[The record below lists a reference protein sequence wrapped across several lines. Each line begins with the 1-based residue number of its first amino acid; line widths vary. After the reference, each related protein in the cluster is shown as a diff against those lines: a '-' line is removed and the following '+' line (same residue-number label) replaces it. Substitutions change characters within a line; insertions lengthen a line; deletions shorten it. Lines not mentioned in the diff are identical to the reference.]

1 MDSIQLWREKICLSI
16 DPTPIKSNHDIRHFF
31 LSPQSDNTSHVSRK
45 RKRDRPAK
53 IKAARQGQLMDFEF
67 TKISPT
73 SPSEEEEKE
82 HEIELPLD
90 FEEMI
95 QRKQLHKNR
104 KLVQQSQ
111 VSTTYQQRIK

>member
-1 MDSIQLWREKICLSI
+1 
-16 DPTPIKSNHDIRHFF
+16 
-31 LSPQSDNTSHVSRK
+31 
-45 RKRDRPAK
+45 
-53 IKAARQGQLMDFEF
+53 MDFEF

-111 VSTTYQQRIK
+111 VNTTYRQRIK